1 VADSVTFRFSG
12 GDEYVV
18 DLWRWR
24 DRLRDEVSAAGR
36 DQANRIASVVAAQS
50 PFKTG
55 NLRSHVRVADESSGD
70 TVTWRVR
77 SLARH
82 SHLVEKG
89 TRQRRTSAGWNR
101 GIMPAQPIFIPEA
114 IAKRAAF
121 VAAVRRILGSPEPS
135 LGSGNPTVTGSL

>member
-1 VADSVTFRFSG
+1 MADSVTFRFSG
-12 GDEYVV
+12 GDEFIV

-24 DRLRDEVSAAGR
+24 DRLRNDVGQAAR
-36 DQANRIASVVAAQS
+36 DQSNRVASVVAAQS

-55 NLRSHVRVADESSGD
+55 NLRSHIRVADESTGD

-77 SLARH
+77 SLARP

-89 TRQRRTSAGWNR
+89 TRQRRTAAGWNR
-101 GIMPAQPIFIPEA
+101 GVMPAHPIFIPEA

-135 LGSGNPTVTGSL
+135 LGAGNPTVTGSL